1 MLFSLICRNNTKHM
15 QFKTDET
22 DPSVLY
28 KLLTGTIIPRPI
40 GWISTIDKG
49 GINNLAP
56 FSYFNMVSSDPPCV
70 MFSTRRD
77 NNQFK
82 DTLNNVLQNSQFVVN
97 LVTMDVVEQM
107 NATSASV
114 ESDID
119 EFKLAN
125 LTPIDSVFIKPKR
138 VKESPIHLE
147 CEMIHHYFMDNNEGG
162 GACIVIG
169 KIKTIHID
177 DSILMENNRIN
188 LDIYKPVARL
198 AGSNYSTLG
207 ELFSIKRA

>member
-1 MLFSLICRNNTKHM
+1 MLFETN
-15 QFKTDET
+15 KTDA
-22 DPSVLY
+22 SVLY
-28 KLLTGTIIPRPI
+28 KLLTGIIIPRPI
-40 GWISTIDKG
+40 GWISTIDG
-49 GINNLAP
+49 NGISNLAP

-77 NNQFK
+77 NNKNK
-82 DTLNNVLQNSQFVVN
+82 DTLNNVLQNGQFVVN
-97 LVTMDVVEQM
+97 LVTLDVVEQM
-107 NATSASV
+107 NATSEAV
-114 ESDID
+114 DAIVD
-119 EFKLAN
+119 EFELAN
-125 LTPIDSVFIKPKR
+125 LTPIDSTSIKPKR

-147 CEMIHHYFMDNNEGG
+147 CEMIHHYFIDNNEGG

-177 DSILMENNRIN
+177 DTILMENNRIN
-188 LDIYKPVARL
+188 LDVYKPVARL

>member
-1 MLFSLICRNNTKHM
+1 M
-15 QFKTDET
+15 QFDARET

-40 GWISTIDKG
+40 GWISTVDAD

-56 FSYFNMVSSDPPCV
+56 FSYFNMISSDPPCV

-77 NNQFK
+77 NNTNK
-82 DTLNNVLQNSQFVVN
+82 DTLNNVLQNGQFVVN
-97 LVTMDVVEQM
+97 LVTLDVVEQM
-107 NATSASV
+107 NATSEAV
-114 ESDID
+114 AANVD
-119 EFKLAN
+119 EFELTN
-125 LTPIDSVFIKPKR
+125 LTPIDSVYIKPKR
-138 VKESPIHLE
+138 VKESLVHFE
-147 CEMIHHYFMDNNEGG
+147 CEMIHHYFMDNEKGG

-207 ELFSIKRA
+207 ELFSIKRN

>member
-1 MLFSLICRNNTKHM
+1 M
-15 QFKTDET
+15 QFESNKT

-28 KLLTGTIIPRPI
+28 KLLTGIIIPRPI
-40 GWISTIDKG
+40 GWISTIDSN

-70 MFSTRRD
+70 MFSTRRE
-77 NNQFK
+77 NNKNK
-82 DTLNNVLQNSQFVVN
+82 DTLNNVLQNGQFVVN
-97 LVTMDVVEQM
+97 LVTLEVVEQM
-107 NATSASV
+107 NASSEAFPADV
-114 ESDID
+114 D
-119 EFKLAN
+119 EFIITN
-125 LTPIDSVFIKPKR
+125 LTPIDSVSIQPKR

-188 LDIYKPVARL
+188 LDVYKPVARL

-207 ELFSIKRA
+207 ELFSIKRT

>member
-1 MLFSLICRNNTKHM
+1 M
-15 QFKTDET
+15 QFESNKT

-28 KLLTGTIIPRPI
+28 KLLTGIIIPRPI
-40 GWISTIDKG
+40 GWISTIDSN

-77 NNQFK
+77 NNKNK
-82 DTLNNVLQNSQFVVN
+82 DTLNNVLQNGQFVVN
-97 LVTMDVVEQM
+97 LVTLEVVEQM
-107 NATSASV
+107 NASSEAFPADV
-114 ESDID
+114 D
-119 EFKLAN
+119 EFIITN
-125 LTPIDSVFIKPKR
+125 LTPIDSVSIQPKR

-188 LDIYKPVARL
+188 LDVYKPVARL

-207 ELFSIKRA
+207 ELFSIKRS

>member
-1 MLFSLICRNNTKHM
+1 MLFETN
-15 QFKTDET
+15 KTDA
-22 DPSVLY
+22 SVLY
-28 KLLTGTIIPRPI
+28 KLLTGIIIPRPI
-40 GWISTIDKG
+40 GWISTIDG
-49 GINNLAP
+49 NGISNLAP

-77 NNQFK
+77 NNKNK
-82 DTLNNVLQNSQFVVN
+82 DTLNNVLQNGQFVVN
-97 LVTMDVVEQM
+97 KVTLDVEEQM
-107 NATSASV
+107 NATSETVDAIV
-114 ESDID
+114 D
-119 EFKLAN
+119 EFELAN
-125 LTPIDSVFIKPKR
+125 LTPIDSTSIKPKR

-147 CEMIHHYFMDNNEGG
+147 CEMIHHYFIDNNEGE

-177 DSILMENNRIN
+177 DTILMENNRIN
-188 LDIYKPVARL
+188 LDVYKPVARL